1 MKRRMLSY
9 GVAVAVSMGSLTLIG
24 CNSSANSNPPP
35 GETGS
40 TAGGNGA
47 FGESPSRP
55 GSYSG
60 DRYQQ
65 NQGGSPA
72 TQPSA
77 Q

>member
-1 MKRRMLSY
+1 MNRPLLSY
-9 GVAVAVSMGSLTLIG
+9 GLALILSMGAFATVG
-24 CNSSANSNPPP
+24 CNSDKGSNPPP
-35 GETGS
+35 GDSGA

-65 NQGGSPA
+65 NQGGAPA
-72 TQPSA
+72 TQPA